1 MADLRIRGKYKGVPL
16 IMENEIESGGRKLAL
31 NKYVYSDRQSVR
43 DIGGVPQ
50 TFTASVVFTG
60 QNYIED
66 AANFRNLLVDGE
78 PGELVL
84 MSLGVV
90 DAYVSN
96 YRRENGNTSI
106 SEIIYSI
113 TFVIEEMQGAA
124 AGLPDISEQQIY
136 QKYLEANSALS
147 DSVLDNWEVPNSN
160 SNRLAA
166 ALDNNEFLNS
176 VESVVGGIN
185 DATRAVERAKNQ
197 LDTAINRAETY
208 ADIFVENGPLAALS
222 SAVGLGASY
231 RRAKDLLQFGNDL
244 PNRLSDIGGTVSTGA
259 GGYDIN
265 LWDSDIVAE
274 WNRRNKTRTG
284 SVETQRL
291 SALLLLLQQAGG
303 AIGASITTANKI
315 KADISDAID
324 NIVVNQPYKSEL
336 VTPNLSGKI
345 FDLRDVVIAYID
357 KKSDDLFYTTTRRV
371 VHTSPRVVAYDL
383 YDSTEDDFALRLGEI
398 NNGKQYVDGKITVL
412 ERQR

>member
-1 MADLRIRGKYKGVPL
+1 MADQRIQGKYKGVPL

-31 NKYVYSDRQSVR
+31 NKYVYSDRQSIR

-50 TFTASVVFTG
+50 TFTASIVFTG

-84 MSLGVV
+84 MSFGAF

-147 DSVLDNWEVPNSN
+147 DSILDNWEVPNSN
-160 SNRLAA
+160 SNRIAA

-176 VESVVGGIN
+176 VESVVDEIN

-244 PNRLSDIGGTVSTGA
+244 PNRLSDIGDTFSTGA

-284 SVETQRL
+284 SVETHRL

-303 AIGASITTANKI
+303 AIGASISTANKI

-324 NIVVNQPYKSEL
+324 NIVVNQPYQSEL

-345 FDLRDVVIAYID
+345 FDLRDIVIAYID

-383 YDSTEDDFALRLGEI
+383 YDSTEDDFAQQLTKI
-398 NNGKQYVDGKITVL
+398 NNGEQYLDGKITVL